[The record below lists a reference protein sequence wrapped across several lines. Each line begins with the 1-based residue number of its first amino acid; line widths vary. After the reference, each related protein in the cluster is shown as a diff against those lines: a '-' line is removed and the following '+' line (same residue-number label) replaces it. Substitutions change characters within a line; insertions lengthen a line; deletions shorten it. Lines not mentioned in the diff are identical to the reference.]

1 MNVPK
6 YSPDSAHSD
15 IWMIL
20 DIQIDI
26 KKIENLRKW
35 ITEDNILTDARN
47 LVLVF
52 THSPSPA
59 VEKEEIE
66 IDDKNKK
73 DDVEFGNSEDED
85 DDMVTVDEE
94 DEDEEASKLEINAS
108 IHYVSR
114 SVRLRPG
121 EKLVAEVSSS
131 SSPSVLSSPM
141 SGILLS

>member
-1 MNVPK
+1 
-6 YSPDSAHSD
+6 
-15 IWMIL
+15 MIL

-73 DDVEFGNSEDED
+73 DDDEFGNSEDED